1 MDFSSKQRGQRPQES
16 RSGKTLEVL
25 TEDEVV
31 EIAKEVKYDEVEKT
45 LERGWFDK
53 GEPDDTTDQN
63 GDGSSD
69 NDEDEDDGEHS

>member
-31 EIAKEVKYDEVEKT
+31 EIAKKVKYDEVAKSNWKDW
-45 LERGWFDK
+45 LA

>member
-31 EIAKEVKYDEVEKT
+31 EIAKNINMEDVGKVLK
-45 LERGWFDK
+45 GWLHT

-69 NDEDEDDGEHS
+69 NDEEEDDGEHS